1 MRRRTHVSNLVA
13 DLSCKLFSTAARV
26 RGHGPRT
33 NTNSAEFC
41 VTLCVTLMGAD
52 SSAVGGQSKL
62 HPGDSSHQ
70 RHELAAAGDFEFVE
84 NRV

>member
-41 VTLCVTLMGAD
+41 VTLMGAD

-70 RHELAAAGDFEFVE
+70 CHELAAAGDFEFVE